1 MRIIQVIDTLN
12 VGGAEK
18 VFVDMCNILFENN
31 QDVAAFFLLESGV
44 LSSEINSKIQKFQL
58 HRENKWSI
66 KKMKECSVL
75 LNDFDIV
82 HCHFRHVYRY
92 ITLVNK
98 LFPINAKIILH
109 DHYGSIDV
117 DLKVPFLFSSFFK
130 PKYYIGVSNTLV
142 QWAKSNLQLK
152 DKTVFL
158 LENIIIKNQSKK
170 EIKKNYDFI
179 LVSNIKKI
187 KNNQFAIDLAKKMNR
202 SLLLVGK
209 NQDNNYF
216 QNIEKSI
223 TDSIEIDSSISNAQ
237 QVLHCAKFGLHT
249 SLSETGPLV
258 LIEYI
263 AHGLPFLAYET
274 GEVSKVL
281 KNYFPLFFIDNFD
294 INQWE
299 ERIKKINENQIDYSK
314 FENVFQK
321 EFGMLNYYQKL
332 VEIYICINPKN

>member
-1 MRIIQVIDTLN
+1 MKILQVIDTLN

-18 VFVDMCNILFENN
+18 VFIDMCSVLFENN
-31 QDVAAFFLLESGV
+31 QQVSALFLLESGA
-44 LSSEINSKIQKFQL
+44 LSSEFNPEIQKFEL
-58 HRENKWSI
+58 YRKNKWSV
-66 KKMKECSVL
+66 KKMKECSII
-75 LNDFDIV
+75 LNKFEIV

-92 ITLVNK
+92 VTLVNK
-98 LFPINAKIILH
+98 LFPFNAKIILH

-117 DLKVPFLFSSFFK
+117 DTKVPFLFSSFFK
-130 PKYYIGVSNTLV
+130 PNFYIGVSNTLV
-142 QWAKSNLQLK
+142 KWAKNNLQLE
-152 DKTVFL
+152 DKNVFL
-158 LENIIIKNQSKK
+158 LENIIIKNLQIK
-170 EIKKNYDFI
+170 ERKKNYDFI

-187 KNNQFAIDLAKKMNR
+187 KNNQFAIDLAKKLNK

-209 NQDNNYF
+209 NQDESYY
-216 QNIEKSI
+216 QNIQNSL
-223 TDSIEIDSSISNAQ
+223 TDSIEIDATISNAQ

-249 SLSETGPLV
+249 SFSETGPLV

-299 ERIKKINENQIDYSK
+299 ERVKKINENQIDYSK

-321 EFGMLNYYQKL
+321 EFGKLNYYRKL